1 MISLSSSK
9 LAFPGLG
16 IDEFTLD
23 KVAFTIFGRDV
34 AWYGLIITT
43 GIILAFLYVY
53 LRTKKDGLLFDDLID
68 IAFFTVIPAII
79 CARLYYVIF
88 YELEHPGSYPDVHS
102 VIAVWN
108 GGLAIYGANIRG
120 AISSYLV
127 LKKKKVRIAK
137 FFDALAPAVMIGQI
151 IGRWGNFVNSEA
163 YGSETTLPWR
173 MGVMEYGQMIY
184 VHPTFIYE
192 SLWNLVGFILINLFA
207 KKKKYDG
214 QLFFAYISWYGFGR
228 MLIEGLRTDSLMIGS
243 SGIRVSQLI
252 GFCCFIVGLFFFIYF
267 AVKLRNKPIAQCIYT
282 ESSPYY
288 KAPDTEAGSSEK
300 SEEAEANTDGK
311 TDGDIGTEDD
321 KNV

>member
-1 MISLSSSK
+1 ML
-9 LAFPGLG
+9 
-16 IDEFTLD
+16 
-23 KVAFTIFGRDV
+23 
-34 AWYGLIITT
+34 
-43 GIILAFLYVY
+43 
-53 LRTKKDGLLFDDLID
+53 
-68 IAFFTVIPAII
+68 
-79 CARLYYVIF
+79 
-88 YELEHPGSYPDVHS
+88 
-102 VIAVWN
+102 
-108 GGLAIYGANIRG
+108 
-120 AISSYLV
+120 
-127 LKKKKVRIAK
+127 
-137 FFDALAPAVMIGQI
+137 GQI

-192 SLWNLVGFILINLFA
+192 SLWNLVGFILINIFA

-252 GFCCFIVGLFFFIYF
+252 GFCCFIAGLFFFIFF

-288 KAPDTEAGSSEK
+288 RVPDAETES
-300 SEEAEANTDGK
+300 SEEAEDTSENTDSA
-311 TDGDIGTEDD
+311 TDGTIGTEDD
-321 KNV
+321 ENV